1 MDTEKKYFFLR
12 FVVKRKIILIFAFAL
27 RALRYFR
34 RSSVYTIAIMNKVES
49 ALQRTTDTKALVIGV
64 DTLPQT
70 AEMFKRLFPAGRA
83 LVVADSNTWRV
94 AGKEVHRILAEAG
107 IAQDEPHIF
116 TDPKLYAEWTFVG
129 ELDGVLAATDA
140 VPVAVGSG
148 VINDLTKLCSHHNGR
163 RYMVV
168 GTAASMDGYTAYGAS
183 ITKDGNK
190 QTFDCPAPL
199 GMVLDPSISAAAPA
213 KMSASGYAD
222 LIAKIPAGAD
232 WMLADAVGAD
242 KMDDFAFGLVQE
254 GLKEALCDPAGVHAG
269 NVAKVEQLAEGLLL
283 SGFAMQATQSSRPA
297 SGAEHQ
303 FSHLWDMEHLRF
315 NGASVSHGF
324 KVGIG
329 TLASTAFLEMLLD
342 APVETLDVEKCVAA
356 WKSWEETERDIR
368 AIFDND
374 PEFVAR
380 GLKETRDKYVDQEG
394 LREQL
399 MRLKRA
405 WPELRGRIRSQII
418 PFGEVHRRLELV
430 GAPCEPE
437 QIGVSR
443 ARFRASFE
451 KIPYM
456 RSRYTVIDVAFRCGW
471 MEEWLD
477 RLFGKGGVWQ
487 VESHGQIGIGQVIPA
502 ASGM

>member
-1 MDTEKKYFFLR
+1 
-12 FVVKRKIILIFAFAL
+12 
-27 RALRYFR
+27 
-34 RSSVYTIAIMNKVES
+34 MNKVES

-64 DTLPQT
+64 GTLPRT
-70 AEMFKRLFPAGRA
+70 AEMFNELFPGCRA
-83 LVVADSNTWRV
+83 VVVADTNTWRV
-94 AGKEVHRILAEAG
+94 AGGEVHRILADAG
-107 IAQDEPHIF
+107 IGQDEPHVF
-116 TDPKLYAEWTFVG
+116 ADPKLYAEWSFVE

-213 KMSASGYAD
+213 RMSASGYAD

-232 WMLADAVGAD
+232 WMLSDAVGSEP
-242 KMDDFAFGLVQE
+242 MDDFAFGLVQD
-254 GLKEALCDPAGVHAG
+254 GLKEALSDPAGVHAG
-269 NVAKVEQLAEGLLL
+269 NVEKVEQLAEGLLL

-303 FSHLWDMEHLRF
+303 FSHLWDMEHLKY

-342 APVETLDVEKCVAA
+342 APVVQLDIERCVAA
-356 WKSWEETERDIR
+356 WKSWDETERDIR
-368 AIFDND
+368 AIFNDD

-380 GLKETRDKYVDQEG
+380 GLKETRDKYVDREG
-394 LREQL
+394 LRDQL
-399 MRLKRA
+399 TRLKKA
-405 WPELRGRIRSQII
+405 WPNCANASAGRSFLSTRCAAAWNSSGRLMNLNRSAFRAPVSARRSGRFPTCAAAIRSST
-418 PFGEVHRRLELV
+418 PPSAAAGWRS
-430 GAPCEPE
+430 GSTGC
-437 QIGVSR
+437 S
-443 ARFRASFE
+443 AR
-451 KIPYM
+451 
-456 RSRYTVIDVAFRCGW
+456 
-471 MEEWLD
+471 
-477 RLFGKGGVWQ
+477 
-487 VESHGQIGIGQVIPA
+487 A
-502 ASGM
+502 ASGRSEALRRVLANRLAPPRLRSRAHRAVCGFRAIKRKNHENNLEYRSESCIFGF